1 MSMMCFFSDSHS
13 AYPISMLVRRTA
25 GVGDDQHG
33 WAADGLSASRWHGG
47 SGLAIDQR
55 DWLEPR
61 QPGLV
66 GEGFVFKEL
75 VSNQRM
81 ACSKAAV

>member
-1 MSMMCFFSDSHS
+1 
-13 AYPISMLVRRTA
+13 MLVRRTA